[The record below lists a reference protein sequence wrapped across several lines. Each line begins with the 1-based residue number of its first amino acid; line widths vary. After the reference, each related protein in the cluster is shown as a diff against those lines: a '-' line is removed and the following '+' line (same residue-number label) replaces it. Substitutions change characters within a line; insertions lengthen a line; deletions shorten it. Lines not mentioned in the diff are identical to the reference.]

1 MPTITISALP
11 VASSGGGT
19 DVLPIVQSS
28 ITKQLSINN
37 LFANRT
43 LTNASFTNAALGTP
57 ASGTLTNCTGL
68 SLIAGVTGT
77 LPVANGGTNVSTAPT
92 NGQLLIGNGTGYTL
106 GTISAGTNITVTNT
120 AGGISIAAT
129 SVADGLGYGQ
139 TWQNLS
145 SSRTSGTTYTNTTG
159 KPIMVS
165 VYSSGLDNGISLVAV
180 VGGVTISNSGYGAGG
195 DARYTCNASFI
206 VPPSATYS
214 VTYGSGFAGS
224 VLIWTEL
231 R

>member
-139 TWQNLS
+139 TWQDVF
-145 SSRTSGTTYTNTTG
+145 SSRASGTTYTNSTT
-159 KPIMVS
+159 KPIMVAITT
-165 VYSSGLDNGISLVAV
+165 YDISSNTTLLVSGIQ
-180 VGGVTISNSGYGAGG
+180 VGGTGG
-195 DARYTCNASFI
+195 VNGQNNQLTAI
-206 VPPSATYS
+206 VPVGATY
-214 VTYGSGFAGS
+214 VCTGGITHWA
-224 VLIWTEL
+224 EL

>member
-129 SVADGLGYGQ
+129 SVANGLGYGQ
-139 TWQNLS
+139 TWQNVF
-145 SSRTSGTTYTNTTG
+145 SSRTSGTTYTNSTD
-159 KPIMVS
+159 KPIMVAITTYDINS
-165 VYSSGLDNGISLVAV
+165 NTTLLVSGIQ
-180 VGGVTISNSGYGAGG
+180 VGGTGG
-195 DARYTCNASFI
+195 VNGQNNQLTAI
-206 VPPSATYS
+206 VPVGATY
-214 VTYGSGFAGS
+214 VATGGITHWA
-224 VLIWTEL
+224 EL

>member
-92 NGQLLIGNGTGYTL
+92 NVAGFAPPSMLKRLEAIPEKPDTRCLLTGPHIKIL
-106 GTISAGTNITVTNT
+106 G
-120 AGGISIAAT
+120 
-129 SVADGLGYGQ
+129 
-139 TWQNLS
+139 
-145 SSRTSGTTYTNTTG
+145 
-159 KPIMVS
+159 
-165 VYSSGLDNGISLVAV
+165 
-180 VGGVTISNSGYGAGG
+180 
-195 DARYTCNASFI
+195 
-206 VPPSATYS
+206 VPPCDHT
-214 VTYGSGFAGS
+214 F
-224 VLIWTEL
+224 
-231 R
+231 